1 MYEEKLKNC
10 TSTSVV
16 DNDEQ
21 ENFLNIS
28 GVLSLYR
35 GFISTFVSQIP
46 DSNNEAMSFNLKIEL
61 TSHEIQK
68 LNLFSKSNVDAEA
81 LAQIQDI
88 TDILK
93 SMYLSMAPSQ
103 LDEYKES
110 LKYLLSFFQLANYNQ
125 FNLVVIAIAVSFE
138 KKIEIFDKLFSNY
151 LYKYKVSSISYF
163 FFFRRRYPGAFS
175 FKNIIIIGLLAIFFI
190 SVMSNHKLLNQVKKM
205 CFFNFLKCNLNLWKV
220 LNFVF
225 KKKQI
230 KKQQTLKLSVPAECL
245 NGKIQIEQL

>member
-10 TSTSVV
+10 TSNSVV
-16 DNDEQ
+16 DNVEQ
-21 ENFLNIS
+21 ENNLNIS

-46 DSNNEAMSFNLKIEL
+46 DSDNEVMSFNLKIEL

-81 LAQIQDI
+81 LAQIQDT

-125 FNLVVIAIAVSFE
+125 FNLVMIAIAVSY
-138 KKIEIFDKLFSNY
+138 KIEIFNRLFYKNAFQFIKLNY
-151 LYKYKVSSISYF
+151 FFKYKISSISYF

-175 FKNIIIIGLLAIFFI
+175 LKNILIIGLLFIFVI
-190 SVMSNHKLLNQVKKM
+190 SVMSNHKLLNQVKNVFLQFK
-205 CFFNFLKCNLNLWKV
+205 FNFNL
-220 LNFVF
+220 
-225 KKKQI
+225 
-230 KKQQTLKLSVPAECL
+230 
-245 NGKIQIEQL
+245 

>member
-1 MYEEKLKNC
+1 
-10 TSTSVV
+10 
-16 DNDEQ
+16 
-21 ENFLNIS
+21 
-28 GVLSLYR
+28 
-35 GFISTFVSQIP
+35 
-46 DSNNEAMSFNLKIEL
+46 MSFNLKIEL

-81 LAQIQDI
+81 LAQIQDT

-125 FNLVVIAIAVSFE
+125 FNLVMIAIAVSY
-138 KKIEIFDKLFSNY
+138 KIEIFNRLFYKNAFQFIKLNY
-151 LYKYKVSSISYF
+151 FFKYKISSISYF

-175 FKNIIIIGLLAIFFI
+175 LKNILIIGLLFIFVI
-190 SVMSNHKLLNQVKKM
+190 SVMSNHKLLNQVKNVFLQFK
-205 CFFNFLKCNLNLWKV
+205 FNFNLWTF
-220 LNFVF
+220 LIFL

-245 NGKIQIEQL
+245 NGKKTNQTALILLSFDTIFTQK